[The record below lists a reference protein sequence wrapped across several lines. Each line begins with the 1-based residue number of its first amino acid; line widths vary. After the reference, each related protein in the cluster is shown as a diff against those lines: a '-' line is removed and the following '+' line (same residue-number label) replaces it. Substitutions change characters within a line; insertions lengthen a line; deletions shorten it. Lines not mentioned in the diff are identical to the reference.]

1 MATITFNANN
11 HSSSSAYATAYD
23 DDPAVI
29 NHTSGSGVGFF
40 GGGLGISVPVA
51 QYQDTSYVTNSN
63 GTASGIK
70 LNNTKYVN
78 VSGLSHNGGATA
90 GTSGVPN
97 YHAPLNIRFEH
108 SEAVRVQNCKLRIFD
123 RNDITKHASGVT
135 TQVLEIRH
143 PHPVAVHNTGSG
155 SLVYRGSDDF
165 GWTSYDAPEE
175 MADLAFTASP
185 GMSGL
190 NTSAAEV
197 LPADAGDGYRNWLT
211 QEGSAH
217 QSTRHDWYIALSA
230 SPDSIGSKT
239 DYGLYFTLEYL

>member
-1 MATITFNANN
+1 M
-11 HSSSSAYATAYD
+11 
-23 DDPAVI
+23 
-29 NHTSGSGVGFF
+29 
-40 GGGLGISVPVA
+40 
-51 QYQDTSYVTNSN
+51 
-63 GTASGIK
+63 
-70 LNNTKYVN
+70 
-78 VSGLSHNGGATA
+78 SHNGGSTA

-97 YHAPLNIRFEH
+97 YYAPLNVRFEH

-135 TQVLEIRH
+135 TQVMEVRH
-143 PHPVAVHNTGSG
+143 PHPTEVHNTGSG
-155 SLVYRGSDDF
+155 SLAYRGSDHF
-165 GWTSYDAPEE
+165 GWTSYDAPEA

-197 LPADAGDGYRNWLT
+197 LPSEAGDGYMNWLT